1 MAETLRR
8 LVHTETAKA
17 FIYSLRLP
25 ALIRGGRELSREIL
39 VQNLPKRFNRKPIF
53 CIKSLF
59 FTPEVCG
66 MYAGSHCEYRSNA
79 DQYYIMFLTRVL
91 FQSGTRLPVQ
101 TMLWVLSRN
110 RRWSW
115 TFCSRWPRP
124 FKWFLFSFYV
134 SGKEKRKR
142 KSGSNALITKAQLLR
157 RERQKEQMHLMLQT
171 HTEYSTK

>member
-1 MAETLRR
+1 MWD
-8 LVHTETAKA
+8 
-17 FIYSLRLP
+17 
-25 ALIRGGRELSREIL
+25 
-39 VQNLPKRFNRKPIF
+39 
-53 CIKSLF
+53 
-59 FTPEVCG
+59 VC
-66 MYAGSHCEYRSNA
+66 RDA

-142 KSGSNALITKAQLLR
+142 KSGSNALILSSWGGRGKRSKCTLCCR
-157 RERQKEQMHLMLQT
+157 
-171 HTEYSTK
+171 HTQNTQPSNNVNVIFHWNICSSEATNSIFKPFYPFSPCIMTDMCLHSAKVCSCGKRTIAVTTGVFCR